1 MEPLITLI
9 VGIGILVVIILIA
22 APEKG
27 LWSRWAKQKTQREK
41 VLVEDALKHLYDC
54 EYNNIDCT
62 LNSISGNLSISGD
75 QASKLISKLE
85 ELGLIVRKNGKIILT
100 NEGRLYAL
108 RIIRTHRLWEKYL
121 ADNTS
126 VNETDWHNLAELK
139 EHELSNDEVN
149 RLAARLGN
157 PLQDPH
163 GDPIPSESGEIPKV
177 KYFDLSQLSVGKFG
191 RIYHIEDEPGE
202 VFAQINAQG
211 LYPGMQVRVLEKS
224 NTRIKF
230 EYEGEEC
237 VLAPVLASNVHVI
250 PLEDNEEITKD
261 FENLSSISVGEEV
274 VVVALSKALRGQQ
287 RRRMLDFGI
296 VPGTLIKAQLK
307 SLSGDPTAYEVR
319 GTTIALRK
327 NQSDK
332 IYIKRKEKV

>member
-1 MEPLITLI
+1 MESLIMLL
-9 VGIGILVVIILIA
+9 VGIGVLFVIILIA

-27 LWSRWAKQKTQREK
+27 LWSRWARIKSQREK

-62 LNSISGNLSISGD
+62 LNSISGNISISGD
-75 QASKLISKLE
+75 SASKLISKME
-85 ELGLIVRKNGKIILT
+85 ELGLINRESGRILLT
-100 NEGRLYAL
+100 NEGRSYAL

-126 VNETDWHNLAELK
+126 VSEADWHNLAELK
-139 EHELSNDEVN
+139 EHELSDDEVN

-163 GDPIPSESGEIPKV
+163 GDPIPSESGEIPKI
-177 KYFDLSQLSVGKFG
+177 KGIDLSQLSIGKFG
-191 RIYHIEDEPGE
+191 RIYHIEDEPKE
-202 VFAQINAQG
+202 IFAQINAQG

-237 VLAPVLASNVHVI
+237 VLAPILASNVHVI
-250 PLEDNEEITKD
+250 PLEENEEIKKD
-261 FENLSSISVGEEV
+261 FENLSNIPVGEEV
-274 VVVALSKALRGQQ
+274 VVVGLSKALRGQQ

-296 VPGTLIKAQLK
+296 VPGTLIKPQLK

-319 GTTIALRK
+319 GTTIALR
-327 NQSDK
+327 NIQSDK